1 MKTNIY
7 ISKIIL
13 AGLFCAAISM
23 SSCKKFVETEPY
35 SYFTSANFFS
45 NEDEAYLATLG
56 IYEVMSRPQTYG
68 QSIPMLYDNDTDISQ
83 MDAAITADA
92 FRAIPHYY
100 GTAET
105 DNFYQTWS
113 SLYTG
118 IDRANVVIEKIP
130 EMPTYSSGTQAQK
143 DNLNRMLGEAKFLR
157 GFYFS
162 ELVRFWG
169 DVPFKLTSSKAG
181 ENFKV
186 ERTDRYVIYEQ
197 IFKDM
202 REAAA
207 LLPDKLPTDERI
219 NKWAAKAMLA
229 RVALMAG
236 GYSLRQTALMERPAN
251 YIDYYKI
258 AQQEINDVINSKLY
272 KLNDDFTKLFKNQC
286 QFILEPTENMFEV
299 AFFSNLGN
307 SSENSLGGNF
317 LSVTTAQGVY
327 NASLGRGRALRLFY
341 NSFNPKDIRRDF
353 SIATF
358 RIDATGQKVQ
368 LFTARLDE
376 QWTSAKWS
384 REYQTDAVTER
395 NTTSINTVILR
406 YADVLLMRAEVENE
420 INNGPNSLAY
430 EAINEVRRRGFGLNA
445 SGSQVSITL
454 NNAGTGYTSMPVVT
468 VTGGGGSGA
477 AAGVT
482 TLASGRITGFVT
494 LSAGWNYT
502 SAPTVTIT
510 GGGGTGATATA
521 ALVPKATADQ
531 VNLAGLTKDQF
542 FDAVQKERA
551 FELNFEGTRRTDLIR
566 WNILAARIKKTADD
580 LRAYRANYA
589 YPAGTFFRTGQ
600 HELYPIPLNET
611 DVNKIVGQNPNY

>member
-1 MKTNIY
+1 MKTNRY
-7 ISKIIL
+7 INKIVL
-13 AGLFCAAISM
+13 AGLFCTAISM

-45 NEDEAYLATLG
+45 NEDEAYMATLG

-68 QSIPMLYDNDTDISQ
+68 MYIPIIYDNDTDIGQ
-83 MDAAITADA
+83 ITGAITADA

-105 DNFYQTWS
+105 DYFYQTWS

-130 EMPTYSSGTQAQK
+130 EMPVYSNGTQAQK

-157 GFYFS
+157 GFYYS
-162 ELVRFWG
+162 ELIRFWG

-186 ERTDRYVIYEQ
+186 ESTDRYVIYEQ

-202 REAAA
+202 REGAA
-207 LLPDKLPTDERI
+207 LLSDKLPTDERI

-236 GYSLRQTALMERPAN
+236 GYSLRRNGATERPAN

-258 AQQEINDVINSKLY
+258 AQQEINDVIGSGLY
-272 KLNDDFTKLFKNQC
+272 RLSDDFTKLFKNQC
-286 QFILEPTENMFEV
+286 QYIFEPTENMFEV
-299 AFFSNLGN
+299 AFYSNIGN
-307 SSENSLGGNF
+307 SSENNIGGNF
-317 LSVTTAQGVY
+317 LSVTTAKGVY
-327 NASLGRGRALRLFY
+327 NPSLGRLNMLRLFY

-353 SIATF
+353 SIATY
-358 RIDATGQKVQ
+358 RIDAAGQKIQ

-384 REYQTDAVTER
+384 REYQNTEATEA

-420 INNGPNSLAY
+420 INNGPNTLAY
-430 EAINEVRRRGFGLNA
+430 DAINEVRRRGFGLNA
-445 SGSQVSITL
+445 PGNQVSIALT
-454 NNAGTGYTSMPVVT
+454 NAGTGYTSAPVVT

-477 AAGVT
+477 AAAVST
-482 TLASGRITGFVT
+482 VASGRITGFVT
-494 LSAGWNYT
+494 LSAGSGYT

-510 GGGGTGATATA
+510 GVGTGAVATAT
-521 ALVPKATADQ
+521 LVTKATATE
-531 VNLAGLTKDQF
+531 VNLAGLNKDQF
-542 FDAVQKERA
+542 LEAVQKERA
-551 FELNFEGTRRTDLIR
+551 FELNCEGTRRTDLIR
-566 WNILAARIKKTADD
+566 WNLLGDRIKKTADD

-589 YPAGTFFRTGQ
+589 YPAGTFFRKGQ
-600 HELYPIPLNET
+600 HEIYPIPLNET
-611 DVNKIVGQNPNY
+611 DVNKIVGQNPGY